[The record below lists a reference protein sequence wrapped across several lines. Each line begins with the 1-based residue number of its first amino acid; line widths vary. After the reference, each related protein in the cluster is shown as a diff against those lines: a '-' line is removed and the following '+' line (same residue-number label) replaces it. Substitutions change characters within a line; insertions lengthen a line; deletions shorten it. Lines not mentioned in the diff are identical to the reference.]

1 MSPPGMVTQGQGW
14 MDVNPARAVL
24 SGMPSPTLFS
34 HSPALACRGSSY
46 AAVVGVP
53 GFSGPVGKASSRHL
67 LSGNCQPAYIIRQ
80 TEQCSLSQ
88 GSQSWT
94 VHRVHDGSLPFI
106 EVAVHCMSM
115 QGLFKVWTQEGW

>member
-34 HSPALACRGSSY
+34 HSPALACRGSGY

-53 GFSGPVGKASSRHL
+53 GF
-67 LSGNCQPAYIIRQ
+67 SGNCQPAYIIRQ

-94 VHRVHDGSLPFI
+94 VLRVHGGSLPFI